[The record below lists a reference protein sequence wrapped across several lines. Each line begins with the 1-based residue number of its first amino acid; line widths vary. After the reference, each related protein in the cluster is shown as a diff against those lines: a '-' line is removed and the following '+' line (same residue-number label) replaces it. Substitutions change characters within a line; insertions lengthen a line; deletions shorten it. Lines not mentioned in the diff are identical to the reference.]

1 MNYLS
6 LLKTTVLFLLLSCAA
21 SIFAESITYNV
32 VKDDDL
38 KYVIKPFGTKPA
50 YSYAEFNNEFGNII
64 GNRYNQIPKDKKAEL
79 YLVGWEGCTIKSIT
93 FNMCSNAKSGGAS
106 IKVMAGTTSLFN
118 MGSTAFNSP
127 QWYGSW
133 VSHINYVYVDVTK
146 TMTTNHVVQPDEDIS
161 IVITGTESSVYINSY
176 TIEYE
181 PSATPTESAMG
192 YQYEKVGKNG
202 TIVDGD
208 DILIYYS
215 GVAAGDIDTTQTYP
229 YMDVYSVHNILDVY
243 EPEFMYFKL
252 RKNGTAW
259 NLVNQYSDTLGA
271 TAAKKLAWN
280 KGGMDWNIAL
290 TFDGAE
296 IANTNTD
303 YGTLRFNQPDASY
316 ARITNYTSTT
326 TPLPYIY
333 KRVKQNQPIVATS
346 LTLRSTLNVS
356 LCQDTAILRATI
368 LPATATDKRT
378 TWKSSDEAIATV
390 ADGIVRPVSIGSV
403 DIIVFNSDSTLT
415 DTCRVSV
422 SACPVSVTGVTL
434 DSTQLTLN
442 MCGTQ
447 TFTLVATVLPQDAA
461 IKTVMWESSNE
472 AVAAVTAG
480 TVTAVAAGTAT
491 ITATTTDGGFAATC
505 AVTVEE
511 CGSGLH
517 QVVIAGV
524 YTSQGKIRIEQNMP
538 VDVTIYNV
546 LGQLMI
552 SSNQVQNAEFV
563 VQQGVYLVKIG
574 NSVMKVAVK

>member
-259 NLVNQYSDTLGA
+259 NFVNQYNDTLGA

-280 KGGMDWNIAL
+280 KGGMDWTIAL

-296 IANTNTD
+296 IANTNAD

-316 ARITNYTSTT
+316 ARITNYTSATL
-326 TPLPYIY
+326 PLPYIY
-333 KRVKQNQPIVATS
+333 KRIKQNQPIVATS
-346 LTLRSTLNVS
+346 LTLRSSLDVS

-368 LPATATDKRT
+368 LPETTTDKRM
-378 TWKSSDEAIATV
+378 TWKSSNEAIATV
-390 ADGIVRPVSIGSV
+390 ADGIVRPVAEGSV
-403 DIIVFNSDSTLT
+403 DIIVFNSDSSLT

-422 SACPVSVTGVTL
+422 SACPVVVTSIAL

-442 MCGTQ
+442 PCGINS
-447 TFTLVATVLPQDAA
+447 FTLVATVLPEDAA
-461 IKTVMWESSNE
+461 VKTVMWESSNE
-472 AVAAVTAG
+472 AVATVAAG
-480 TVTAVAAGTAT
+480 TVTAVAAGTTT
-491 ITATTTDGGFAATC
+491 ITATTTDGGFEATC

-511 CGSGLH
+511 CGNALH

-524 YTSQGKIRIEQNMP
+524 YTNQGKIRIEQNMP

-552 SSNQVQNAEFV
+552 SSNQVQNAEFA

>member
-1 MNYLS
+1 LS

-106 IKVMAGTTSLFN
+106 FKVMAGTTSLFN

-127 QWYGSW
+127 QWYGAW

-146 TMTTNHVVQPDEDIS
+146 PMTTNYVIQEDEVVEIT
-161 IVITGTESSVYINSY
+161 ITGSESSVYINSY

-181 PSATPTESAMG
+181 PGVTPTESALG
-192 YQYEKVGKNG
+192 YTYVKVEKNEKLVE
-202 TIVDGD
+202 GD
-208 DILIYYS
+208 DILIYYR
-215 GVAAGDIDTTQTYP
+215 GVAAGDIDSTQTYP
-229 YMDVYSVHNILDVY
+229 YMDAFLVTSLANVY
-243 EPEFMYFKL
+243 EPELMYFKL
-252 RKNGTAW
+252 RKNGDYW
-259 NLVNQYSDTLGA
+259 RFVNQYGDTLGA
-271 TAAKKLAWN
+271 TADKKLAWN
-280 KGGMDWNIAL
+280 KGGMDWTIAL

-296 IANTNTD
+296 IANTNSN
-303 YGTLRFNQPDASY
+303 YGVLRFNQPAESW
-316 ARITNYTSTT
+316 ARFTNYTSNTL
-326 TPLPYIY
+326 PLPYIY
-333 KRVKQNQPIVATS
+333 RRVKQNEPIVATS
-346 LTLRSTLNVS
+346 ITIPESVALTLCQDTIILRSTL
-356 LCQDTAILRATI
+356 
-368 LPATATDKRT
+368 LPKTTTNQRT
-378 TWKSSDEAIATV
+378 FWKSTDESV
-390 ADGIVRPVSIGSV
+390 VVVRDGIVRPISAGQA
-403 DIIVFNSDSTLT
+403 DIVVFSSDSSLT
-415 DTCRVSV
+415 DTCRVTI
-422 SACPVSVTGVTL
+422 AECPIVVT
-434 DSTQLTLN
+434 DITLN
-442 MCGTQ
+442 PTDI
-447 TFTLVATVLPQDAA
+447 TLNLCDNTIAILTATVVPSDATVTTVTWESGNVAVATVDEGN
-461 IKTVMWESSNE
+461 VR
-472 AVAAVTAG
+472 AVGVG
-480 TVTAVAAGTAT
+480 TTT
-491 ITATTTDGGFAATC
+491 ITVTTTDGGFAATC

-524 YTSQGKIRIEQNMP
+524 YTNQGQIRIEQNMP

-552 SSNQVQNAEFV
+552 SSNQVQNAEFA

>member
-106 IKVMAGTTSLFN
+106 FKVMAGTTSLFN

-127 QWYGSW
+127 QWYGAW

-146 TMTTNHVVQPDEDIS
+146 PMTTNYVIQEDEVVEIT
-161 IVITGTESSVYINSY
+161 ITGSESSVYINSY

-181 PSATPTESAMG
+181 PGVTPTESALG
-192 YQYEKVGKNG
+192 YTYVKVEKNEKLVE
-202 TIVDGD
+202 GD
-208 DILIYYS
+208 DILIYYR
-215 GVAAGDIDTTQTYP
+215 GVAAGDIDSTQTYP
-229 YMDVYSVHNILDVY
+229 YMDAFLVTSLANVY
-243 EPEFMYFKL
+243 EPELMYFKL
-252 RKNGTAW
+252 RKNGDYW
-259 NLVNQYSDTLGA
+259 RFVNQYGDTLGA
-271 TAAKKLAWN
+271 TADKKLAWN
-280 KGGMDWNIAL
+280 KGGMDWTIAL

-296 IANTNTD
+296 IANTNSN
-303 YGTLRFNQPDASY
+303 YGVLRFNQPAESW
-316 ARITNYTSTT
+316 ARFTNYTSNTL
-326 TPLPYIY
+326 PLPYIY
-333 KRVKQNQPIVATS
+333 RRVKQNEPIVATS
-346 LTLRSTLNVS
+346 ITIPESVALTLCQDTIILRSTL
-356 LCQDTAILRATI
+356 
-368 LPATATDKRT
+368 LPKTTTNQRT
-378 TWKSSDEAIATV
+378 FWKSTDESV
-390 ADGIVRPVSIGSV
+390 VVVRDGIVRPISAGQA
-403 DIIVFNSDSTLT
+403 DIVVFSSDSSLT
-415 DTCRVSV
+415 DTCRVTI
-422 SACPVSVTGVTL
+422 AECPIVVT
-434 DSTQLTLN
+434 DITLN
-442 MCGTQ
+442 PTDI
-447 TFTLVATVLPQDAA
+447 TLNLCDNTIAILTATVVPSDATVTTVTWESGNVAVATVDEGN
-461 IKTVMWESSNE
+461 VR
-472 AVAAVTAG
+472 AVGVG
-480 TVTAVAAGTAT
+480 TTT
-491 ITATTTDGGFAATC
+491 ITVTTTDGGFAATC

-524 YTSQGKIRIEQNMP
+524 YTNQGKIRIEQNMP

-552 SSNQVQNAEFV
+552 SSNQVQNAEFA